1 MDKIKKIINSPMF
14 MAILAGSVGILLMIK
29 GDILYA
35 GIAIGVGL
43 TKFIDAFKNL

>member
-43 TKFIDAFKNL
+43 TKFIGAFKDL

>member
-14 MAILAGSVGILLMIK
+14 MAAVAGTVGILLMVK
-29 GDILYA
+29 GDVLYA

-43 TKFIDAFKNL
+43 TKFIDAFKYL